1 MTLGIAFLGGIFAGA
16 ITSMDFFE
24 PLNPELFFD
33 DEAHWTETDILPST
47 NENKLENMISEAKTT
62 LK

>member
-1 MTLGIAFLGGIFAGA
+1 
-16 ITSMDFFE
+16 MDFFE